1 MHNLLISLLQLSM
14 IAVLI
19 ASSWVLHAIA
29 VIIVESYGISG
40 TAVALAIIYGAAL
53 MMENRSTTCAATR
66 RAPQGMDIRVRGSA
80 QSGNVALRSQSIGS
94 NAICGSPNL
103 PF

>member
-1 MHNLLISLLQLSM
+1 MHNLLIFLLQLSM

-40 TAVALAIIYGAAL
+40 GLVALAIIYGVGVI
-53 MMENRSTTCAATR
+53 MENW
-66 RAPQGMDIRVRGSA
+66 
-80 QSGNVALRSQSIGS
+80 
-94 NAICGSPNL
+94 
-103 PF
+103 